1 MDQSVTPSGVVGGLL
16 LAALIV
22 KVFIGALVEAF
33 PHRCIR
39 REQRRCPCSVQGA
52 DGQEDGLPEESPGT
66 ACQIVL
72 CGSVHLVRLCYRVSY

>member
-1 MDQSVTPSGVVGGLL
+1 MSPGPWMRLDSVHD
-16 LAALIV
+16 
-22 KVFIGALVEAF
+22 LV
-33 PHRCIR
+33 HR

-72 CGSVHLVRLCYRVSY
+72 CGSVHLVRLCYRVRY